1 MHRYEF
7 DLEISPEEYLEYYRG
22 VLKQV
27 MVRCSS
33 GETVQFPASLLQPF
47 LLPNGIRGRFP
58 PTRAYQFRLCPPGPC
73 VPPPMG

>member
-7 DLEISPEEYLEYYRG
+7 DLDVSPEEYLNYYRG

-27 MVRCSS
+27 MVRSTG

-47 LLPNGIRGRFP
+47 LLPEGIHGRFILTCDEHFKHP
-58 PTRAYQFRLCPPGPC
+58 DLRRNG
-73 VPPPMG
+73 G

>member
-1 MHRYEF
+1 MHRFEF
-7 DLEISPEEYLEYYRG
+7 DLEISPDEYLEYYRG

-47 LLPNGIRGRFP
+47 LLPEGIRGRFAL
-58 PTRAYQFRLCPPGPC
+58 TCNGQFKRAHLERLGSPG
-73 VPPPMG
+73 

>member
-7 DLEISPEEYLEYYRG
+7 DLDVSPEEYLNYYRG

-27 MVRCSS
+27 MVRSTG

-47 LLPNGIRGRFP
+47 LLPEGIHGRFILTCDEHFKHP
-58 PTRAYQFRLCPPGPC
+58 DLRRNGA
-73 VPPPMG
+73 